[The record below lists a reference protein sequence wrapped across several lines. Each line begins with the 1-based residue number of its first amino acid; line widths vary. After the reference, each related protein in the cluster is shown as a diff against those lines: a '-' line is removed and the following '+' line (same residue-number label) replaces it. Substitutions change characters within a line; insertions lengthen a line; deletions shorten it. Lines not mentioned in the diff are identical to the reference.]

1 MSFKLI
7 DGKQIAADIRA
18 ELRREVDALKLQ
30 GITPGLATL
39 LVGDNAA
46 SEIYVRN
53 KHKACQDAG
62 MISFNHVMP
71 KESTQSDVLKKV
83 EEFNEDPKVHGILVQ
98 LPMPPQV
105 DPDEVLKLMRPEK
118 DADGFHP
125 FNLGRLFAAKD
136 FKEITGSKRPL
147 PVPCTPLGV
156 MEMLERC
163 GVQLAGKNA
172 VVVGRSMIVGKPMA
186 ALLLSKH
193 ATVTIVHSQTR
204 NLPEICAQADVLV
217 AAIGKPK
224 FITANMVKSGAV
236 VMDVGINRLPDG
248 KICGDVDFEAVKEKT
263 SWITPVPGG
272 VGPMTIAMLL
282 KNTLLLA
289 KGAAHV
295 PAGR

>member
-1 MSFKLI
+1 MSFQLI
-7 DGKQIAADIRA
+7 DGKQMAADIRA
-18 ELRREVDALKLQ
+18 ELRREVDELKKT
-30 GITPGLATL
+30 GIAPGLATL

-62 MISFNHVMP
+62 IMSFNHVMP
-71 KESTQSDVLKKV
+71 KESTQKDVVKKV
-83 EEFNEDPKVHGILVQ
+83 EELNNDPKVHGILVQ
-98 LPMPPQV
+98 LPMPPHI
-105 DPDEVLKLMRPEK
+105 DPDEILGVMRPEK

-125 FNLGRLFAAKD
+125 YNLGRLFAAKD
-136 FKEITGSKRPL
+136 FKEIAGAKRPL

-156 MEMLERC
+156 MVMLERC
-163 GVQLAGKNA
+163 GISLAGKNA
-172 VVVGRSMIVGKPMA
+172 VVAGRSMIVGKPMA

-193 ATVTIVHSQTR
+193 ATVTIVHSQTK
-204 NLPEICAQADVLV
+204 NFPEMCRQADVLV
-217 AAIGKPK
+217 AAIGRPK
-224 FITANMVKSGAV
+224 MITADMVKDGAV

-248 KICGDVDFEAVKEKT
+248 KICGDVDFDAVKERV

-289 KGAAHV
+289 KG
-295 PAGR
+295 GR